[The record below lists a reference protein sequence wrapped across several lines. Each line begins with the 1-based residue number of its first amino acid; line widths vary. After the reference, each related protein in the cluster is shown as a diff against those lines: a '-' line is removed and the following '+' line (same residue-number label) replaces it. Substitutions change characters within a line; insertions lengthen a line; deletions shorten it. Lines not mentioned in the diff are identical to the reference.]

1 MKFFSLLTESN
12 SSVQKVTEQTDTL
25 PQPRSQ
31 AITVLP
37 TPSLVTLL
45 SLRGPSEDPTGPGI
59 RATQFS
65 WGSREAQGHT
75 PGLEEAPEVQAGSPP
90 LLNPNIRQKVLRQA
104 HKLCLG

>member
-25 PQPRSQ
+25 PRPRSQ

-37 TPSLVTLL
+37 TPSSVTLL
-45 SLRGPSEDPTGPGI
+45 SLPLTTGPGI

-75 PGLEEAPEVQAGSPP
+75 PGLEEAPEVQAGRPP
-90 LLNPNIRQKVLRQA
+90 LLNPNIRQKGLRQP